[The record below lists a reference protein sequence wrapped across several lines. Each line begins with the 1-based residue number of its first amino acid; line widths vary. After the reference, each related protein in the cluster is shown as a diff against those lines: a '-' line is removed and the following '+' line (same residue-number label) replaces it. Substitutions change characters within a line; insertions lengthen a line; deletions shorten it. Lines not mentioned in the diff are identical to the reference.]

1 MLILT
6 YMFKHDTFYIF
17 HPYFHKERG
26 FGVPIFYLTGIIK
39 KIDEIKSA
47 KEERNHSFQKL
58 WFALRKIPE
67 TITKIINYENMKSE
81 SIATVHYAGNTTS
94 ATCSLKQLP

>member
-17 HPYFHKERG
+17 HPYFHKEG

-39 KIDEIKSA
+39 KMSKIKSA

-58 WFALRKIPE
+58 
-67 TITKIINYENMKSE
+67 
-81 SIATVHYAGNTTS
+81 
-94 ATCSLKQLP
+94 

>member
-39 KIDEIKSA
+39 KIDEIKRILYF
-47 KEERNHSFQKL
+47 ENH
-58 WFALRKIPE
+58 A
-67 TITKIINYENMKSE
+67 
-81 SIATVHYAGNTTS
+81 
-94 ATCSLKQLP
+94 CSLCIVDTKNNKLRE

>member
-47 KEERNHSFQKL
+47 KEERNHSFQEL
-58 WFALRKIPE
+58 WFALRKDTG
-67 TITKIINYENMKSE
+67 TITKNNKLRE
-81 SIATVHYAGNTTS
+81 
-94 ATCSLKQLP
+94 

>member
-39 KIDEIKSA
+39 KIDEKKYLPGEAIPSQRGKKSLVPKAVICA
-47 KEERNHSFQKL
+47 KKEKAFLH
-58 WFALRKIPE
+58 
-67 TITKIINYENMKSE
+67 
-81 SIATVHYAGNTTS
+81 
-94 ATCSLKQLP
+94 

>member
-47 KEERNHSFQKL
+47 KKERNHSFQKL
-58 WFALRKIPE
+58 WFALRKDTG
-67 TITKIINYENMKSE
+67 TITKNNKLRE
-81 SIATVHYAGNTTS
+81 
-94 ATCSLKQLP
+94 

>member
-39 KIDEIKSA
+39 KIDEFKGCVIFEDGVIIPIGNICEIECGLFQ
-47 KEERNHSFQKL
+47 EEMFS
-58 WFALRKIPE
+58 
-67 TITKIINYENMKSE
+67 
-81 SIATVHYAGNTTS
+81 
-94 ATCSLKQLP
+94 

>member
-39 KIDEIKSA
+39 KIDENKICQRGKKSLVPKAVICA
-47 KEERNHSFQKL
+47 KKEKAFLH
-58 WFALRKIPE
+58 
-67 TITKIINYENMKSE
+67 
-81 SIATVHYAGNTTS
+81 
-94 ATCSLKQLP
+94 

>member
-47 KEERNHSFQKL
+47 KEERNPKAVICAKKEKAFLH
-58 WFALRKIPE
+58 
-67 TITKIINYENMKSE
+67 
-81 SIATVHYAGNTTS
+81 
-94 ATCSLKQLP
+94 

>member
-47 KEERNHSFQKL
+47 KEE
-58 WFALRKIPE
+58 
-67 TITKIINYENMKSE
+67 
-81 SIATVHYAGNTTS
+81 
-94 ATCSLKQLP
+94 SLVPKAVICAKKEKAFLH

>member
-26 FGVPIFYLTGIIK
+26 FRVPISYPTGIIK

-47 KEERNHSFQKL
+47 KRKEITRSKAVICAKKRYRN
-58 WFALRKIPE
+58 
-67 TITKIINYENMKSE
+67 Y
-81 SIATVHYAGNTTS
+81 Y
-94 ATCSLKQLP
+94 